1 MVVFL
6 FLVCYESDCGF
17 LWCYLKSL
25 CSLLMLGICGSCV
38 VFSMG
43 GSDSDVCIG
52 VGDRRETCGT
62 PYLKGRIFDGMPLK
76 LTSAFLPDR

>member
-1 MVVFL
+1 MLYRITGESQVILVVVVVFL
-6 FLVCYESDCGF
+6 FVVCYESGCGF

-52 VGDRRETCGT
+52 EQCWG
-62 PYLKGRIFDGMPLK
+62 
-76 LTSAFLPDR
+76 